1 MTMTDLTAS
10 AMAVF
15 RQHHQHAT
23 ARMLSETGVGAT
35 RRRRL
40 VDAGVLEIAHRGVY
54 RLSSAPDTLAARCV
68 GLCMAHPQGFITG
81 PTGGTLIELR
91 RMGRAPEVHLSV
103 PHGSNIGPIEG
114 VVLRQTTVIEPW
126 HVVRRPDGIT
136 VASPPRL
143 AFDLAADLSPQD
155 HASVVEQLIH
165 DRHCTAA
172 TMHRIGRRLAR
183 PGRPGSVLFVAT
195 LSRRLAGGPLESH
208 PEVLLGQALRDRGVP
223 VVAQVQGLRL
233 PSGRRI
239 RLDLAVPELRWGIEI
254 DIHAD
259 HFLLEGG
266 TSDRRRDREC
276 HRIGWQID
284 RVTQFDLVDLD
295 GLCDELVAVHDARRL
310 AVAC

>member
-1 MTMTDLTAS
+1 MTDLTAP

-23 ARMLSETGVGAT
+23 TRMLSEAGVGAT

-40 VDAGVLEIAHRGVY
+40 VEAGVLQIAHRGVY
-54 RLSSAPDTLAARCV
+54 RLASAPGTLEAQCAA
-68 GLCMAHPQGFITG
+68 LCLAHPQGFVTG
-81 PTGGTLIELR
+81 PTGGRLMNLR
-91 RMGRAPEVHLSV
+91 RMGRDAELHFSV
-103 PHGSNIGPIEG
+103 PHGSNIGPIDG
-114 VVLRQTTVIEPW
+114 VILRQTTVIEPW
-126 HVVRRPDGIT
+126 HVVRRADGIT

-143 AFDLAADLSPQD
+143 AFDLAADLGPQD
-155 HASVVEQLIH
+155 HASVIEQLLH
-165 DRHCTAA
+165 DRRCTIA
-172 TMHRIGRRLAR
+172 TLHRIGRRLAR
-183 PGRPGSVLFVAT
+183 PGRPGSVLFIGS

-208 PEVLLGQALRDRGVP
+208 PEVLLGQALRERGIP
-223 VVAQVQGLRL
+223 VVAQVSDLRL

-254 DIHAD
+254 DVHAD

-284 RVTQFDLVDLD
+284 RVTPFDLVDLD
-295 GLCDELVAVHDARRL
+295 GLCDELVAIHDARRL
-310 AVAC
+310 AVA